1 MRIGEMMKWIVC
13 HSDCK
18 YLHQKLLPSRIINF
32 LSQRDREMT
41 IPTTVFTKKS
51 GCTIL
56 VNLLV
61 FKIVFATII
70 KFVCSSSAGI
80 WSPEK
85 CYRYTVIKFVAE
97 VQFQILVLEFLK
109 LLHYQYTIIQFVCS
123 CSCNS
128 PHMKWI
134 IRFTRSI

>member
-1 MRIGEMMKWIVC
+1 MMKWIVC

-51 GCTIL
+51 GCTIF

-109 LLHYQYTIIQFVCS
+109 MLHYQYIPSSNLFVVAVAILHIW
-123 CSCNS
+123 NELLDS
-128 PHMKWI
+128 PDLFKQI
-134 IRFTRSI
+134 